1 MSVARTNQV
10 PGHSPAAS
18 TIAGTVVMSSSSMIR
33 GLVSATYDLT
43 RSTGPDRVAAGSLTT
58 MRLGR
63 SGGAAI
69 AASVPAAPP
78 PAAMTALDGD
88 AYSRTLGTLLAV
100 RSWILVAAVFA
111 LAACSAGAGNTDATD
126 ASTDSDTAPLVIVA
140 NAPGTLGPGPQR
152 MVLGLAARDASS
164 LASPD
169 LPVAFQISDSE
180 GDVVAEADGVFQ
192 WTIPDVRGV
201 YTIRPEFADAGVYGI
216 QAFPAEGEPSVKVN
230 FTVSDDPVV
239 PEVGDRAIAA
249 PSPTGDEAPL
259 ETITTDPDPDPSFYE
274 VSLDEAVESGQPT
287 VVVFATPAFCQSQTC
302 GPMLD
307 QVKAAAPEHPEVTFI
322 HVEVYEDF
330 QGATSAEELNPAPAA
345 VAWGLPSEP
354 WLYFVDGDGV
364 VTARYEGT
372 VSPEEL
378 VEGFATIDT

>member
-1 MSVARTNQV
+1 M
-10 PGHSPAAS
+10 
-18 TIAGTVVMSSSSMIR
+18 
-33 GLVSATYDLT
+33 
-43 RSTGPDRVAAGSLTT
+43 
-58 MRLGR
+58 
-63 SGGAAI
+63 
-69 AASVPAAPP
+69 
-78 PAAMTALDGD
+78 GD

-100 RSWILVAAVFA
+100 RSWTLVAAVFA

-169 LPVAFQISDSE
+169 LSVAFQISDSE

-216 QAFPAEGEPSVKVN
+216 QAFPADGEPSIKVN

-239 PEVGDRAIAA
+239 PEVGDAAIAA

-307 QVKAAAPEHPEVTFI
+307 QVKAAAPDHPEVTFI

-354 WLYFVDGDGV
+354 WLYFVDRDGV

-372 VSPEEL
+372 VSREEL